1 MNEDI
6 FNMSTRKF
14 LKKVGITTQREL
26 EKAVWKAEEE
36 GALGE
41 GPLKVEMKL
50 SVNGVA
56 LDLAIQGE
64 IELS

>member
-26 EKAVWKAEEE
+26 EKAVWKAAEE
-36 GALGE
+36 GKLGD
-41 GPLKVEMKL
+41 GPLAAEMKL
-50 SVNGVA
+50 TVNGVE
-56 LDLAIQGE
+56 LDLTIRGE
-64 IELS
+64 IELD